1 MPKKSAL
8 IIGINEY
15 AHFEEKY
22 QLKGCVNDAILI
34 KDVLVN
40 QFKFEASEITELHN
54 QAASRDGILAA
65 MEGLVERT
73 EKDDIVVF
81 HYSGHGSQRES
92 ADLEEGTGMDSTIVP
107 HDSGYQDPY
116 PNLGIADN
124 EINEWLGRLSEKTR
138 YITLIFDCCHS
149 GTMTRDVFGART
161 RSVPADTRSL
171 TDMGIEPRQP
181 APKGAVQTRNVGP
194 SGWLTLSDSYVVMS
208 GCRDNEQASEY
219 HHEDGDGHV
228 VTTGALTYFLTNA
241 LRQAQPGT
249 TYRDV
254 FELARQHVINEI
266 SAQHPQI
273 EGIQDREIFGI
284 KDIEPLRFIPVTA
297 VNGSTVILA
306 GGLAH
311 GLERDS
317 LWSAYPQGT
326 KQTKG
331 STPVGL
337 VEITNVDMLTAEG
350 IIREG
355 KGAIDV
361 GARCVEKEP
370 AASQYRLGIYLSG
383 LDEATRAAFA
393 SRIEQSH
400 LLDVASAPGSADLC
414 AYVVQPRETSS
425 ATDSLPQIGR
435 IDQLSWAIV
444 NREGECAIPLAAVN
458 EDSVIDKLIDNV
470 ETLAR
475 YRNAL
480 RLDNPTSD
488 LNVEFNIY
496 RVLEN
501 GDLENANSG
510 DFQFDAGDYVA
521 FEIIN
526 NGDQQVFANVLD
538 FGLSGKVSLMFPT
551 RRAGELIEAGRTLRF
566 GTGKAKIRLGVPDK
580 VLTKHETFKAFI
592 SSNEADFRW
601 LQQDGLRSADSRRS
615 SLRKQFEAAYNG
627 PSSRES
633 EVIGD
638 EDAEEDWKAISRSF
652 KLQKRRI

>member
-8 IIGINEY
+8 IIGIDEY
-15 AHFEEKY
+15 ANFEEKY

-34 KDVLVN
+34 RDVLVN
-40 QFKFEASEITELHN
+40 QFNFEESEITDLHN
-54 QAASRDGILAA
+54 KAASRDGILVA
-65 MEGLVERT
+65 MEQLVERA
-73 EKDDIVVF
+73 EKDDIIVF
-81 HYSGHGSQRES
+81 HFSGHGSQRES

-107 HDSGYQDPY
+107 HDSGCEDPF

-124 EINEWLGRLSEKTR
+124 EINEWLGRLSEKTS

-171 TDMGIEPRQP
+171 SDMGLEKRKSG
-181 APKGAVQTRNVGP
+181 PKGAVQTRNVGP

-208 GCRDNEQASEY
+208 GCRDNELASEY
-219 HHEDGDGHV
+219 HHEDGDGY
-228 VTTGALTYFLTNA
+228 VTTGALTYFLTKA

-254 FELARQHVINEI
+254 FELARQSVISEI
-266 SAQHPQI
+266 SGQHPQI
-273 EGIQDREIFGI
+273 EGTQDREIFGI
-284 KDIEPLRFIPVTA
+284 NDIEPLRFIPVTA

-317 LWSAYPQGT
+317 LWNAYPQGT

-331 STPVGL
+331 SAPLGL
-337 VEITNVDMLTAEG
+337 VEITHVGMLSAEG

-355 KGAIDV
+355 KGAIGV
-361 GARCVEKEP
+361 GVRCVEKEP
-370 AASQYRLGIYLSG
+370 AASQYRLGIYLSA
-383 LDEATRAAFA
+383 LDEATRAEVTFQ
-393 SRIEQSH
+393 IEQSH
-400 LLDVASAPGSADLC
+400 LLDVAKAPEAADLC
-414 AYVVQPRETSS
+414 AYVVPPREKAS
-425 ATDSLPQIGR
+425 AIDPLPQMGR
-435 IDQLSWAIV
+435 IDQPSWAIV
-444 NREGECAIPLAAVN
+444 NREGECAMPLAAVS
-458 EDSVIDKLIDNV
+458 EDNVIGKLIDNL

-480 RLDNPTSD
+480 RLDNSASD
-488 LNVEFNIY
+488 LNIEFNIY

-501 GDLENANSG
+501 GDLQNANSG
-510 DFQFDAGDYVA
+510 DFQFHAGDYLA

-526 NGDQQVFANVLD
+526 HGDKQVFANVLD
-538 FGLSGKVSLMFPT
+538 FGLSGKISLIYPQ

-566 GTGKAKIRLGVPDK
+566 GTGKAKIRLSVPDK
-580 VLTKHETFKAFI
+580 VLAKHETFKAFI
-592 SSNEADFRW
+592 SSNEVDFRW

-615 SLRKQFEAAYNG
+615 NLRKQFEAAYSG
-627 PSSRES
+627 PASRES
-633 EVIGD
+633 EVVGD
-638 EDAEEDWKAISRSF
+638 EETEEDWKAISRSF
-652 KLQKRRI
+652 KLQKMNI